1 MQQLPLGVRLADRAV
16 FASYYPGDN
25 LQVLHWLREFAA
37 PGGAGVG
44 VLQGPAGSGKSHLLQ
59 AVCAQLPASG
69 YFPLTEL
76 RGLGAGSLE
85 GAETLS
91 CVCIDDLQLAAGE
104 PAWEAAL
111 FRLYCEI
118 EARRGRLLLATALPP
133 AQLGLRLPDLASRL
147 AAAVIFGLRPL
158 DETQQREALRLR
170 AQQRGLELPEET
182 ALYLQRR
189 FPRDMGSLHRLLDTL
204 DAASLTEQRRLTL
217 PFIREVLRSHLPPD
231 E

>member
-16 FASYYPGDN
+16 FASFHSGDN
-25 LQVLHWLREFAA
+25 LQALQWLRDFAA

-44 VLQGPAGSGKSHLLQ
+44 VLHGPAGSGKSHLLQ

-69 YFPLTEL
+69 YFPLTQL

-91 CVCIDDLQLAAGE
+91 CVCIDDLQLAAGDRT
-104 PAWEAAL
+104 WEAAL
-111 FRLYCEI
+111 FRLYCEV
-118 EARRGRLLLATALPP
+118 EARHGRLLLAAAVPP
-133 AQLGLRLPDLASRL
+133 PQLGLRLPDLASRL
-147 AAAVIFGLRPL
+147 SAAVNFGLRPL
-158 DETQQREALRLR
+158 DEPQQREALRLR
-170 AQQRGLELPEET
+170 AQLRGLELPEET

-189 FPRDMGSLHRLLDTL
+189 FPRDMGSLHRVLDTL
-204 DAASLTEQRRLTL
+204 DAASLTEQRRLTV
-217 PFIREVLRSHLPPD
+217 PFIRDVLRSQLPPD